1 MEVLKVSM
9 DEATGLVTIVFH
21 AEKVLEAK
29 KFFKELFGDDEQEQP
44 QYEQFQ
50 QHQCGT
56 CNGMPCVCGTSGEPY
71 YEQPPATSEEYKDPA
86 MMSSDNILSES
97 DKLKYQDPAMMGET
111 AYETATGDSVSD
123 DDGLS
128 GM

>member
-86 MMSSDNILSES
+86 MTGDIAGTTDDIIFNGDYTLENAA
-97 DKLKYQDPAMMGET
+97 D
-111 AYETATGDSVSD
+111 ETATCDQAM
-123 DDGLS
+123 DGTAADEQA
-128 GM
+128 

>member
-56 CNGMPCVCGTSGEPY
+56 CNGMPCVCGTSGQPY

-86 MMSSDNILSES
+86 MTGDIAGTTDDIIFNGDYTLENAA
-97 DKLKYQDPAMMGET
+97 D
-111 AYETATGDSVSD
+111 ETATSD
-123 DDGLS
+123 QAMDGTAADEQA
-128 GM
+128 